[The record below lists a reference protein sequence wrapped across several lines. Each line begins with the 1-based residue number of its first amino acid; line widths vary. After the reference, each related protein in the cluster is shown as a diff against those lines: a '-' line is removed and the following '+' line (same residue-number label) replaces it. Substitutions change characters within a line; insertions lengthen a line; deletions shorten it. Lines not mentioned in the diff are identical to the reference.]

1 MKRAISIQ
9 RDPIVGSDMLTA
21 VSSLIQR
28 VRRTPLRWRVG
39 VLLLAAAIIAAMF
52 FIPKPEFSIDYFRTW
67 GYPGV
72 FVVTLVANASVILPT
87 PGFLAVIIAGA
98 VLNPLLVA
106 FMGAAGMTLGELSGY
121 FMGRM
126 GRALTTVEIQ
136 TDPGS
141 RHRWVAWTQR
151 MVGRWGMLGIFV
163 LAATPNP
170 LFDIAG
176 IAAGMAKMR
185 VWRFL
190 VATFAGRLIR
200 TLLLA
205 YASAYSADR
214 ILGLFD

>member
-1 MKRAISIQ
+1 
-9 RDPIVGSDMLTA
+9 MLAT
-21 VSSLIQR
+21 VPSLIQR
-28 VRRTPLRWRVG
+28 VRQTPLRWRIG
-39 VLLLAAAIIAAMF
+39 VLILAAVLIAAIF
-52 FIPKPEFSIDYFRTW
+52 FIPKPEFSSDYFRTW

-106 FMGAAGMTLGELSGY
+106 LMGAAGMTLGELSGY
-121 FMGRM
+121 LMGRM
-126 GRALTTVEIQ
+126 GRALATVEIQ

-141 RHRWVAWTQR
+141 GHRWAAWSQR
-151 MVGRWGMLGIFV
+151 LVDRWGMLGIFV

-176 IAAGMAKMR
+176 IAAGMAKMS

-190 VATFAGRLIR
+190 VATFVGRLMR
-200 TLLLA
+200 TTLLA
-205 YASAYSADR
+205 YASAYSMDR
-214 ILGLFD
+214 ILDLFD

>member
-9 RDPIVGSDMLTA
+9 RDRIVSREMLAT
-21 VSSLIQR
+21 VPSLIQR
-28 VRRTPLRWRVG
+28 VRQTPLRWRIG
-39 VLLLAAAIIAAMF
+39 VLILAAALIAGIF
-52 FIPKPEFSIDYFRTW
+52 FIPKPEFSSDYFRTW

-98 VLNPLLVA
+98 FLNPLLVA
-106 FMGAAGMTLGELSGY
+106 LMGAAGMTLGELSGY
-121 FMGRM
+121 LMGRM
-126 GRALTTVEIQ
+126 GRALTIVEIQ

-141 RHRWVAWTQR
+141 GHRWAAWSQR
-151 MVGRWGMLGIFV
+151 LVDRWGMLGIFV

-176 IAAGMAKMR
+176 IAAGMAKMS

-190 VATFAGRLIR
+190 VATFAGRLMR
-200 TLLLA
+200 TTLLA
-205 YASAYSADR
+205 YASAYSMDR
-214 ILGLFD
+214 ILDLFD

>member
-9 RDPIVGSDMLTA
+9 RDHIVSREMLAA
-21 VSSLIQR
+21 VPSLIQR
-28 VRRTPLRWRVG
+28 VRQTSLRWRIG
-39 VLLLAAAIIAAMF
+39 VLILAAALIAAVF
-52 FIPKPEFSIDYFRTW
+52 FIPKPEFSSDYFRTW

-72 FVVTLVANASVILPT
+72 FVITLVANATVILPT

-106 FMGAAGMTLGELSGY
+106 LMGAAGMTLGELSGY
-121 FMGRM
+121 LMGRI

-141 RHRWVAWTQR
+141 GHRWAAWSQR
-151 MVGRWGMLGIFV
+151 LVDRWGMLGIFV

-190 VATFAGRLIR
+190 VATFVGRLMR

-205 YASAYSADR
+205 YSSAYSMDR
-214 ILGLFD
+214 ILALFD